1 MSEENEVILRMED
14 ITVQF
19 PLSDGTVLN
28 ACDHVTVEVRRGE
41 TLGIVGESGS
51 GKSTLAKVLTR
62 QNHAATGK
70 MIFHGEDI
78 THIKGEA
85 LRQLRR
91 KIQMVFQDPT
101 AAFNP
106 KMRVRDL
113 ICEPLLNFQL
123 IKKDDVDAKAKELL
137 RAVELPEDF
146 AGRFPH
152 NMSGGQRQR
161 VAIARA
167 LALEPEIIICDEATS
182 ALDVSVQKTVID
194 LLKKIQQEKKIAYMF
209 ICHDLALANSFS
221 HTMAIMEKG
230 KLVETIHDL
239 HEAKSAY
246 AKKLLLSI
254 FDINQGKSQVLP
266 DELFH

>member
-266 DELFH
+266 DELFQ

>member
-1 MSEENEVILRMED
+1 MSELHDVILTMEN
-14 ITVQF
+14 ILVQF
-19 PLSDGTVLN
+19 PLSDGSLLS
-28 ACDHVTVEVRRGE
+28 ACDHVTVEVRKGE

-62 QNHAATGK
+62 QNHAAEGK
-70 MIFHGEDI
+70 VTFHGEDI

-91 KIQMVFQDPT
+91 KIQMIFQDPT

-106 KMRVRDL
+106 KMRIRDI
-113 ICEPLLNFQL
+113 ICEPLMNFGL
-123 IKKDDVDAKAKELL
+123 IKKEDVDAKAKELL
-137 RAVELPEDF
+137 RQVDLPEDF

-182 ALDVSVQKTVID
+182 ALDVSVQKTIID
-194 LLKKIQQEKKIAYMF
+194 LLTRIQKEKQISYMF
-209 ICHDLALANSFS
+209 ICHDLALANQFS
-221 HTMAIMEKG
+221 HTIAIMQHG

-246 AKKLLLSI
+246 SQKLLASV
-254 FDINQGKSQVLP
+254 FDIAEGKNKVLS
-266 DELFH
+266 DEMFQ

>member
-1 MSEENEVILRMED
+1 MKGENEVILRMED

-19 PLSDGTVLN
+19 PLSDGTLLN

-78 THIKGEA
+78 TNIKGEA

-106 KMRVRDL
+106 KMRVRDI
-113 ICEPLLNFQL
+113 ICEPLLNFHL
-123 IKKDDVDAKAKELL
+123 IKKDEVDGKAKELL
-137 RAVELPEDF
+137 RSVELPEDF

-194 LLKKIQQEKKIAYMF
+194 LLLKIQREKQIAYMF

-254 FDINQGKSQVLP
+254 FDINQGKKQVLP
-266 DELFH
+266 DELFQ

>member
-1 MSEENEVILRMED
+1 MSEGNEVILRMED
-14 ITVQF
+14 ILVQF
-19 PLSDGTVLN
+19 PLSDGTTLN

-62 QNHAATGK
+62 QNNAADGK
-70 MIFHGEDI
+70 VIFHGEDI

-91 KIQMVFQDPT
+91 KIQMIFQDPT

-106 KMRVRDL
+106 KMRIRDI
-113 ICEPLLNFQL
+113 ICEPLMNFGL
-123 IKKDDVDAKAKELL
+123 IKKDEVDAKAKELL
-137 RAVELPEDF
+137 RAVDLPEDF

-182 ALDVSVQKTVID
+182 ALDVSVQKTIID
-194 LLKKIQQEKKIAYMF
+194 LLTRIQKEKHISYMF
-209 ICHDLALANSFS
+209 ICHDLALANQFS

-239 HEAKSAY
+239 HEAKSDY

-254 FDINQGKSQVLP
+254 FDITKGKKQVLP
-266 DELFH
+266 DELFQ

>member
-1 MSEENEVILRMED
+1 MSDNEVILRMED

-19 PLSDGTVLN
+19 PLADGTVLN

-62 QNHAATGK
+62 QNQAATGK
-70 MIFHGEDI
+70 MLFHGQDI
-78 THIKGEA
+78 TNIKGED

-91 KIQMVFQDPT
+91 KIQMIFQDPT

-106 KMRVRDL
+106 KMRIRDI
-113 ICEPLLNFQL
+113 ICEPLMNFGL
-123 IKKDDVDAKAKELL
+123 IKKDEIDAKAKELL
-137 RAVELPEDF
+137 RAVDLPEDF

-194 LLKKIQQEKKIAYMF
+194 LLTKIQREKNIAYMF

-221 HTMAIMEKG
+221 HEMAIMQKG

-239 HEAKSAY
+239 HEAKSDY
-246 AKKLLLSI
+246 ARKLLLSI
-254 FDINQGKSQVLP
+254 FDITKGKSQVLP
-266 DELFH
+266 DELFN